1 MSWLKEMV
9 GGEVMPPFELDDP
22 KVEDPA
28 IPNRMVS
35 TKSANRPFLTYV
47 LTVVFS
53 IEGRQGIES

>member
-53 IEGRQGIES
+53 